1 MKNQSINFQ
10 RAQNMLLQDKFNF
23 HRQQFA
29 KDLANFLS
37 DYFTYD
43 GLALDVVEGKTCD
56 LVICVNVSNVKKTR
70 VV

>member
-37 DYFTYD
+37 DYFTFD
-43 GLALDVVEGKTCD
+43 GLALDV
-56 LVICVNVSNVKKTR
+56 L
-70 VV
+70 